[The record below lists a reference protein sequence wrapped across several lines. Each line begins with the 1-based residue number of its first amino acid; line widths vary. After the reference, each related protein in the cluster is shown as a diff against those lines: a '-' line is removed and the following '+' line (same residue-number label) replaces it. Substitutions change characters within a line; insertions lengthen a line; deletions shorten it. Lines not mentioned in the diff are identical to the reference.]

1 MFSSCPYCHIV
12 EAEPSLLTSVAPGTT
27 HAMITGIASES
38 RTDGKTTSARVLTEE
53 RYAQY
58 MDFIENYNTLEIRLN
73 RMSSFRFS
81 IFL

>member
-1 MFSSCPYCHIV
+1 
-12 EAEPSLLTSVAPGTT
+12 
-27 HAMITGIASES
+27 MITGIASES